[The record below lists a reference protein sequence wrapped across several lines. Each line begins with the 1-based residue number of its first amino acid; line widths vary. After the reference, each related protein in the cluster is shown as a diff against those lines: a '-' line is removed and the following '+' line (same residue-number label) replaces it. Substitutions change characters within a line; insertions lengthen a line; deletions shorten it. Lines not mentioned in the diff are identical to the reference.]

1 MINPSGRPA
10 KCRLDTTFS
19 EETRQEM
26 LSKLP
31 PGLIQE
37 TNQVPTLGI
46 SQVVSPDRDS
56 PDSNLDPGGRS
67 VFHCLRNEFE
77 V

>member
-1 MINPSGRPA
+1 MINPTGPGQLSVGQTRPLV
-10 KCRLDTTFS
+10 R
-19 EETRQEM
+19 RQDM

-37 TNQVPTLGI
+37 TKQVPTLGI